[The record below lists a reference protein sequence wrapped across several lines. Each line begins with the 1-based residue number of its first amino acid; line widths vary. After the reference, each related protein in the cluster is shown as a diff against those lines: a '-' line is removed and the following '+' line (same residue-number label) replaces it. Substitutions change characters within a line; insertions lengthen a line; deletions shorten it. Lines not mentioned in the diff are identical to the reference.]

1 MISRPAHLSVK
12 RTVART
18 WEVRVMVA
26 DGGWQ
31 IAEVGTMDEALTLAL
46 DVINQRRVQEVKVAE
61 VTS

>member
-1 MISRPAHLSVK
+1 MKPRPVHLSVK
-12 RTVART
+12 RTMART

-46 DVINQRRVQEVKVAE
+46 DIIRQRRVQEVQVAE
-61 VTS
+61 VTA